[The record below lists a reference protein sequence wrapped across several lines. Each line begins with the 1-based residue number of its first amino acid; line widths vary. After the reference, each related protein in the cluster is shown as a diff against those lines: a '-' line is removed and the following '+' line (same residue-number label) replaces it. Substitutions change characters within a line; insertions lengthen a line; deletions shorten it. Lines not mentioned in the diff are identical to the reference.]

1 MEMIG
6 YASTAVA
13 AASVADPGRTMQGQ
27 QQEALLDE
35 LEAVEKTGIRRGDA
49 YVLITNTHPMAA
61 RYGQMN
67 DGVMAAQAFVFFAAG
82 FETSSTTMSFALH
95 ELAVNTDIQEKVR
108 KEIDT
113 SLEETGGEFTYES
126 IMNLKYLDKVVSE
139 QTSDLSTRKVII

>member
-1 MEMIG
+1 MANKRSK
-6 YASTAVA
+6 YTH
-13 AASVADPGRTMQGQ
+13 Q
-27 QQEALLDE
+27 QLWQQHPLQIQDE
-35 LEAVEKTGIRRGDA
+35 PCKDNSRR
-49 YVLITNTHPMAA
+49 LCSMK
-61 RYGQMN
+61 MN